1 MENRRDRTVIRLI
14 VTEDYEQLSR
24 EAARVV
30 ADQIRQKPDSVIGFA
45 TGSTP
50 IGMYGHLVR
59 MHQQDGLDFSRIITF
74 NLDEYVGLSRDHPQS
89 YFYFMWKQLFSK
101 INVASEHIHVPTGI
115 FTDAETVCAEYEAQI
130 ERAGGIDLQ
139 ILGIGVN
146 GHIGFNEPGESLTL
160 ATHITRLAEETI
172 QANARFFAN
181 QDEVPRQAIT
191 MGIGSIMK
199 ARAILLLANGENKA
213 EAVRHLF
220 SGKIDPRVPASIL
233 QLHPDLTLVLDKAAA
248 SLVTDKREIAMR

>member
-1 MENRRDRTVIRLI
+1 VSYRRDRTVIRLI
-14 VTEDYEQLSR
+14 VTEDYEELSKQ
-24 EAARVV
+24 AARLV
-30 ADQIRQKPDSVIGFA
+30 AEQITQKPESVIGFA

-50 IGMYGHLVR
+50 IGMYDHLIK
-59 MHQQDGLDFSRIITF
+59 MHQRDGLDFSKITTF
-74 NLDEYVGLSRDHPQS
+74 NLDEYVGLSPDHPKS
-89 YFYFMWKQLFSK
+89 YCFFMWKQLFSK
-101 INVASEHIHVPTGI
+101 INVTKEHIHVPTGI
-115 FTDAETVCAEYEAQI
+115 FTDADAVCEQYEADI

-160 ATHITRLAEETI
+160 ATHITQLAEETI

-181 QDEVPRQAIT
+181 KNEVPRQAIT

-213 EAVRHLF
+213 EAVQHLF

-233 QLHPDLTLVLDKAAA
+233 QLHPDVTLVLDKKAA
-248 SLVTDKREIAMR
+248 SLLTDKREITIR